1 MTRVIERVRLQYQDR
16 AKNSDKVYE
25 IHIIEEDDGAF
36 RVIGYNGRRGARLT
50 PQPKTPLPV
59 SYRTARDIFDKL
71 QNTKLCHPRT
81 PYRIV
86 DRDIASRTT
95 SDVLEATPT
104 LIRPEERAISQQ
116 ENLRIKA
123 ASGAEITSA
132 ATDSTLESIQPTS
145 YEPSYLDALEL

>member
-1 MTRVIERVRLQYQDR
+1 MTRVIERVRLQYQDK

-25 IHIIEEDDGAF
+25 IELIEEDDGVF
-36 RVIGYNGRRGARLT
+36 RVTGYNGRRGARLM

-104 LIRPEERAISQQ
+104 PVRPERGAISQQ
-116 ENLRIKA
+116 EYSITEA
-123 ASGAEITSA
+123 ADGAETTSA
-132 ATDSTLESIQPTS
+132 ATDSTRESKQPAS

>member
-25 IHIIEEDDGAF
+25 IQLIEEDDGSF

-104 LIRPEERAISQQ
+104 RVRPEGSVISQQ
-116 ENLRIKA
+116 EYSMTEA
-123 ASGAEITSA
+123 AGGAEITSA
-132 ATDSTLESIQPTS
+132 VTDTTLESKQPAS